1 MTSRRIF
8 THGGDDHQNIRRLAS
23 PVVLAAGASG
33 LLIRRCHGLNVPER
47 RCPRNAI
54 AERPDNIGLANLD
67 AAVQVRAIEARPLTA
82 VVILHH
88 ISGSA
93 RVDTILVRAAIAAPR
108 LDRPLVTHGNN
119 FRVLV
124 ALRQRGRAGV
134 KPKNADKDND
144 EEEHEALPQF

>member
-1 MTSRRIF
+1 MS
-8 THGGDDHQNIRRLAS
+8 
-23 PVVLAAGASG
+23 AAGASG
-33 LLIRRCHGLNVPER
+33 LLICGRHFCDIPEVR
-47 RCPRNAI
+47 GPWDAVAVR
-54 AERPDNIGLANLD
+54 LD
-67 AAVQVRAIEARPLTA
+67 DVSLTDHNTA
-82 VVILHH
+82 VEVCTVEPRSLGPKIVLHH
-88 ISGSA
+88 IRGTRGIHS
-93 RVDTILVRAAIAAPR
+93 VLVGAAIAAPR